1 MGLFKKKPVAVPN
14 RAASPT
20 RRPVVDA
27 WGGAV
32 SPAKLAANE
41 NARSKVA
48 LDHEVAK
55 KSGEEMTKRKA
66 DGAKWLASSEG
77 KLAVSIEHSNRPSV
91 KAAAKA
97 KEISKIHN
105 DMGRGY

>member
-20 RRPVVDA
+20 RRPVVDE

-48 LDHEVAK
+48 ADHEVAK
-55 KSGEEMTKRKA
+55 KSEEVMAKRKA
-66 DGAKWLASSEG
+66 EGDYWLASPEG
-77 KLAVSIEHSNRPSV
+77 KMAVSKEHSNRPSV
-91 KAAAKA
+91 KAAKKA
-97 KEISKIHN
+97 KEISNIHN
-105 DMGRGY
+105 NMGRGY